1 MRTWADPRMVDPSI
15 EPTKRRPNQ
24 CYAGT
29 PVKANRSAHG
39 IAAACTLRGWLGMWS
54 LRVAQTRAAPHLARC
69 ANTFEFGFGPVD
81 SVRSLVARVA
91 PSEVLHAALESP
103 VENPPPYWQA
113 AAEQGLQGVHLAE
126 SVGGQGFGI
135 LELAVVLAEFGYGAV
150 PGPFVPSAIAS
161 ALIAAHDPQAKVLA
175 ELATGAAIAA
185 YALDSGLTATR
196 HGDVLVIRGEVRA
209 VPAAAQA
216 SVLVL
221 PVAIESRDEWV
232 VLRNDQLEIEAVKSL
247 DPLRPIAHVRANAV
261 DVSDDALLSNLT
273 MTTAHALMSTLLS
286 AEAVGVA
293 RWATDTASAY
303 AKIRE
308 QFGRPI
314 GQFQAIKHKCAEMI
328 ADTERATAAVWD
340 AARALDDAGE
350 SSSDV
355 EFAAAVAATLAP
367 ATAQRCTQDCIQVH
381 GGIGFTWEHDTNVY
395 YRRALMLA
403 ACFGRSSEYPQRVV
417 DTATTAGMRPVDIDL
432 DPSTEKL
439 RAQIRAEVAA
449 LKAMPREPRT
459 VAIAEGG
466 WVLPYL
472 PKPWGR
478 AASPVEQIIIAQEF
492 TAGRVKRPQ
501 IAIAT
506 WIVPSIVAFG
516 TDNQKQRLLPPTFR
530 GDIFWCQLF
539 SEPGAGSD
547 LASLATKATRV
558 DGGWRIT
565 GQKIWTT
572 GAQYSQWGALL
583 ARTDPSAPK
592 HNGITYFLL
601 DMKSEGVQVKPLR
614 ELTGK
619 EFFNTVYL
627 DDVFVPDE
635 LVLGEVN
642 RGWEVSRNTLTAE
655 RVSIG
660 GSDSTFLPTL
670 GEFVDFVRDYRFE
683 GQFDQ
688 VARHRAGQLI
698 AEGHATKL
706 LNLRSTLLTLAGGDP
721 MAPAA
726 ISKLLSMRTGQ
737 GYAEFA
743 VSSFGTDAVIGDT
756 ERLPGK
762 WGEYLLASRATTIYG
777 GTSEVQLN
785 IIAERLLGLP
795 RDP

>member
-1 MRTWADPRMVDPSI
+1 MSI
-15 EPTKRRPNQ
+15 
-24 CYAGT
+24 AIT
-29 PVKANRSAHG
+29 PEHYE
-39 IAAACTLRGWLGMWS
+39 
-54 LRVAQTRAAPHLARC
+54 LA
-69 ANTFEFGFGPVD
+69 D

-403 ACFGRSSEYPQRVV
+403 ACFGRGSEYPQRVV

-795 RDP
+795 RDL

>member
-1 MRTWADPRMVDPSI
+1 MSI
-15 EPTKRRPNQ
+15 
-24 CYAGT
+24 AIT
-29 PVKANRSAHG
+29 PEHYE
-39 IAAACTLRGWLGMWS
+39 
-54 LRVAQTRAAPHLARC
+54 LA
-69 ANTFEFGFGPVD
+69 D

-247 DPLRPIAHVRANAV
+247 DPLRPIAHIRANAV

-308 QFGRPI
+308 QYGRPI

-403 ACFGRSSEYPQRVV
+403 ACFGRGSEYPQRVV

>member
-1 MRTWADPRMVDPSI
+1 MPIAI
-15 EPTKRRPNQ
+15 
-24 CYAGT
+24 T
-29 PVKANRSAHG
+29 PEH
-39 IAAACTLRGWLGMWS
+39 
-54 LRVAQTRAAPHLARC
+54 QDLA
-69 ANTFEFGFGPVD
+69 D

-91 PSEVLHAALESP
+91 PSEVLHAALETTVETP
-103 VENPPPYWQA
+103 IENPPAYWQA
-113 AAEQGLQGVHLAE
+113 AAEQGLQGLHLAE

-150 PGPFVPSAIAS
+150 PGPFVPSVIAS
-161 ALIAAHDPQAKVLA
+161 ALIAAHDTQAKVLA
-175 ELATGAAIAA
+175 ELASGAAIAA
-185 YALDSGLTATR
+185 YARDSGLTAAR
-196 HGDVLVIRGEVRA
+196 HGDTLVIRGEVRA

-221 PVAIESRDEWV
+221 PVAIDSGDEWV
-232 VLRNDQLEIEAVKSL
+232 VLRAEQLEIEPVKSL

-261 DVSDDALLSNLT
+261 EVGEDAALSSLS

-286 AEAVGVA
+286 AEAIGVA
-293 RWATDTASAY
+293 RWATDTASQY

-340 AARALDDAGE
+340 AARAIDEASQNNWDIAAAR
-350 SSSDV
+350 V

-367 ATAQRCTQDCIQVH
+367 AAAQRCTQDCIQVH

-417 DTATTAGMRPVDIDL
+417 HTATSTGMRPVDIDL
-432 DPSTEKL
+432 DPETEKL
-439 RAQIRAEVAA
+439 RAEIRADVAA
-449 LKAMPREPRT
+449 FKAMEREERT

-472 PKPWGR
+472 PRPWGR
-478 AASPVEQIIIAQEF
+478 AAGPVEQVIIAQEF
-492 TAGRVKRPQ
+492 TAAQVRRPQ
-501 IAIAT
+501 VGIAAWLI
-506 WIVPSIVAFG
+506 PSIVAFG
-516 TDNQKQRLLPPTFR
+516 TEEQKLRFLPPTLR
-530 GDIFWCQLF
+530 GHTIWCQLF

-547 LASLATKATRV
+547 LAGLTTKATRTE
-558 DGGWRIT
+558 GGWRIT

-572 GAQYSQWGALL
+572 AAQYSQWGALL
-583 ARTDPSAPK
+583 ARSDPSAPK
-592 HNGITYFLL
+592 HGGITYFLL
-601 DMKSEGVQVKPLR
+601 DMKSEGVEVKPLR
-614 ELTGK
+614 ELTGNAM
-619 EFFNTVYL
+619 FNTVYI

-660 GSDSTFLPTL
+660 TSDANFLANLP
-670 GEFVDFVRDYRFE
+670 EFVEFVRD

-698 AEGHATKL
+698 AEGHAAKV
-706 LNLRSTLLTLAGGDP
+706 LNLRSTLLTLAGGDAMP
-721 MAPAA
+721 SAA

-737 GYAEFA
+737 GYAEFG
-743 VSSFGTDAVIGDT
+743 VSSFGTDAAIGDT
-756 ERLPGK
+756 GQLPGK
-762 WGEYLLASRATTIYG
+762 WGEYLLASRASTIYG

>member
-1 MRTWADPRMVDPSI
+1 MSI
-15 EPTKRRPNQ
+15 
-24 CYAGT
+24 AIT
-29 PVKANRSAHG
+29 PEHYE
-39 IAAACTLRGWLGMWS
+39 
-54 LRVAQTRAAPHLARC
+54 LA
-69 ANTFEFGFGPVD
+69 D

-403 ACFGRSSEYPQRVV
+403 ACFGRGSEYPQRVV

-619 EFFNTVYL
+619 AFFNTVYL

>member
-1 MRTWADPRMVDPSI
+1 MPIAI
-15 EPTKRRPNQ
+15 
-24 CYAGT
+24 T
-29 PVKANRSAHG
+29 PEH
-39 IAAACTLRGWLGMWS
+39 
-54 LRVAQTRAAPHLARC
+54 QDLA
-69 ANTFEFGFGPVD
+69 D

-91 PSEVLHAALESP
+91 PSEVLHAALAATP
-103 VENPPPYWQA
+103 ATPIENPPRYWQA

-135 LELAVVLAEFGYGAV
+135 LELAVVLAEFGCGAV

-161 ALIAAHDPQAKVLA
+161 ALISAHDPEAKVLS

-196 HGDVLVIRGEVRA
+196 QGDVLVIRGEVRA

-216 SVLVL
+216 TILVL
-221 PVAIESRDEWV
+221 PVAIDSGEEWV
-232 VLRNDQLEIEAVKSL
+232 VLRAEQLEIEPVRSL
-247 DPLRPIAHVRANAV
+247 DPLRPIANVQANAV
-261 DVSDDALLSNLT
+261 EVSDDVVLSNLS
-273 MTTAHALMSTLLS
+273 MATAHALISTLLS

-293 RWATDTASAY
+293 RWATDSAADY

-340 AARALDDAGE
+340 AARAVDEAREG
-350 SSSDV
+350 SPDV

-367 ATAQRCTQDCIQVH
+367 TAAQRCMQDCIQVH

-403 ACFGRSSEYPQRVV
+403 ACFGRHTTYPQRVV
-417 DTATTAGMRPVDIDL
+417 DTATTTGMRPVDIDL
-432 DPSTEKL
+432 DPDTDKL
-439 RAQIRAEVAA
+439 RAEIRTEVAA
-449 LKAMPREPRT
+449 LKAMDRAHRK

-492 TAGRVKRPQ
+492 TNGRVKRPQ
-501 IAIAT
+501 IGIAT
-506 WIVPSIVAFG
+506 WVTPSIVAFG
-516 TDNQKQRLLPPTFR
+516 TEEQKQRFLPPTFR
-530 GDIFWCQLF
+530 GEMIWCQLF

-547 LASLATKATRV
+547 LAGLTTKATRV

-572 GAQYSQWGALL
+572 AAQFSHRGALL

-601 DMKSEGVQVKPLR
+601 DMKSQGVQVKPLR
-614 ELTGK
+614 ELTGH
-619 EFFNTVYL
+619 EMFNTVYL
-627 DDVFVPDE
+627 DDVFVPDDC
-635 LVLGEVN
+635 VLGEVN

-660 GSDSTFLPTL
+660 SSDANFLATL
-670 GEFVDFVRDYRFE
+670 PQFVEFVRD
-683 GQFDQ
+683 GHFDQ
-688 VARHRAGQLI
+688 VGQHRAGQLI
-698 AEGHATKL
+698 AEGHAVKL
-706 LNLRSTLLTLAGGDP
+706 VNLRSTLLTIAGGDP
-721 MAPAA
+721 MPSAA

-737 GYAEFA
+737 GYAEYA
-743 VSSFGTDAVIGDT
+743 VSSFGTDAAIGDT
-756 ERLPGK
+756 DQLPGR

>member
-1 MRTWADPRMVDPSI
+1 MSI
-15 EPTKRRPNQ
+15 
-24 CYAGT
+24 AIT
-29 PVKANRSAHG
+29 PEHYE
-39 IAAACTLRGWLGMWS
+39 
-54 LRVAQTRAAPHLARC
+54 LA
-69 ANTFEFGFGPVD
+69 D

-367 ATAQRCTQDCIQVH
+367 ATAQRCTPDCIQVH

-403 ACFGRSSEYPQRVV
+403 ACFGRGSEYPQRVV

>member
-1 MRTWADPRMVDPSI
+1 MSI
-15 EPTKRRPNQ
+15 
-24 CYAGT
+24 AIT
-29 PVKANRSAHG
+29 PEHYE
-39 IAAACTLRGWLGMWS
+39 
-54 LRVAQTRAAPHLARC
+54 LA
-69 ANTFEFGFGPVD
+69 D

-403 ACFGRSSEYPQRVV
+403 ACFGRGSEYPQRVV

-706 LNLRSTLLTLAGGDP
+706 LNLRSTLLTLSGGDP

>member
-1 MRTWADPRMVDPSI
+1 MSI
-15 EPTKRRPNQ
+15 
-24 CYAGT
+24 AIT
-29 PVKANRSAHG
+29 PEHYE
-39 IAAACTLRGWLGMWS
+39 
-54 LRVAQTRAAPHLARC
+54 LA
-69 ANTFEFGFGPVD
+69 D

-403 ACFGRSSEYPQRVV
+403 ACFGRGSEYPQRVV

-432 DPSTEKL
+432 DPSSEKL

>member
-1 MRTWADPRMVDPSI
+1 MSI
-15 EPTKRRPNQ
+15 
-24 CYAGT
+24 AIT
-29 PVKANRSAHG
+29 PEHYE
-39 IAAACTLRGWLGMWS
+39 
-54 LRVAQTRAAPHLARC
+54 LA
-69 ANTFEFGFGPVD
+69 D

-403 ACFGRSSEYPQRVV
+403 ACFGRGSEYPQRVV

-539 SEPGAGSD
+539 SEPGARSD

>member
-1 MRTWADPRMVDPSI
+1 MPIAI
-15 EPTKRRPNQ
+15 
-24 CYAGT
+24 T
-29 PVKANRSAHG
+29 PEH
-39 IAAACTLRGWLGMWS
+39 
-54 LRVAQTRAAPHLARC
+54 QDLA
-69 ANTFEFGFGPVD
+69 D

-91 PSEVLHAALESP
+91 PSEVLHAALETP
-103 VENPPPYWQA
+103 LDNPPPYWRA

-161 ALIAAHDPQAKVLA
+161 ALISAHDPDAKVLS
-175 ELATGAAIAA
+175 ELASGAAIAA
-185 YALDSGLTATR
+185 YAKDSGALTATR
-196 HGDVLVIRGEVRA
+196 QGDALVIRGEVRA

-221 PVAIESRDEWV
+221 PVAIDSGEEWV
-232 VLRNDQLEIEAVKSL
+232 VLRAEQLEIEPVKSV

-261 DVSDDALLSNLT
+261 EVDDDLVLSNLSVVV
-273 MTTAHALMSTLLS
+273 AHALIVTLLS
-286 AEAVGVA
+286 AEAIGVA
-293 RWATDTASAY
+293 RWATDTAAQY

-314 GQFQAIKHKCAEMI
+314 GQFQAVKHKCAEMI

-340 AARALDDAGE
+340 AARAVDEARQSNWDTTGSAL
-350 SSSDV
+350 
-355 EFAAAVAATLAP
+355 EFATAVAATLAP
-367 ATAQRCTQDCIQVH
+367 AAAQRCTQDCIQVH
-381 GGIGFTWEHDTNVY
+381 GGIGYTWEHDTNVY
-395 YRRALMLA
+395 YRRALILA
-403 ACFGRSSEYPQRVV
+403 ASFGRRSEYPQRVV
-417 DTATTAGMRPVDIDL
+417 DSATTTGLRKLDIDL
-432 DPSTEKL
+432 DPDTEKL
-439 RAQIRAEVAA
+439 RAEIRDEVAA
-449 LKAMPREPRT
+449 LKAIARDERAA
-459 VAIAEGG
+459 AIAEGG

-478 AASPVEQIIIAQEF
+478 AADPVEQIIIAQEF
-492 TAGRVKRPQ
+492 NSGRVRRPPIG
-501 IAIAT
+501 IAA

-516 TDNQKQRLLPPTFR
+516 TDEQKQRFLPPTFR
-530 GDIFWCQLF
+530 GEMIWCQLF

-547 LASLATKATRV
+547 LAGLSTKATKT
-558 DGGWRIT
+558 DGGWRIS

-572 GAQYSQWGALL
+572 AAQFSQWGALL

-601 DMKSEGVQVKPLR
+601 DMSSEGVEVQPLR
-614 ELTGK
+614 ELTGGAM
-619 EFFNTVYL
+619 FNTVFI

-660 GSDSTFLPTL
+660 SSEAPFLANL
-670 GEFVDFVRDYRFE
+670 DGFVEFLRD
-683 GQFDQ
+683 GHFDQ
-688 VARHRAGQLI
+688 IAQNRAGQLI
-698 AEGHATKL
+698 AEGHAAKV
-706 LNLRSTLLTLAGGDP
+706 LNMRSTLLTLAGGDAMP
-721 MAPAA
+721 SAA

-737 GYAEFA
+737 GYAEFGVA
-743 VSSFGTDAVIGDT
+743 SFGSDAAIGDPDT
-756 ERLPGK
+756 LPGK
-762 WGEYLLASRATTIYG
+762 WDEYLLASRATTIYG

>member
-1 MRTWADPRMVDPSI
+1 MSI
-15 EPTKRRPNQ
+15 
-24 CYAGT
+24 AIT
-29 PVKANRSAHG
+29 PEHYE
-39 IAAACTLRGWLGMWS
+39 
-54 LRVAQTRAAPHLARC
+54 LA
-69 ANTFEFGFGPVD
+69 D

-403 ACFGRSSEYPQRVV
+403 ACFGRGSEYPQRVV

-660 GSDSTFLPTL
+660 GSDSTFLRTL

>member
-1 MRTWADPRMVDPSI
+1 MPIAI
-15 EPTKRRPNQ
+15 
-24 CYAGT
+24 T
-29 PVKANRSAHG
+29 PEH
-39 IAAACTLRGWLGMWS
+39 
-54 LRVAQTRAAPHLARC
+54 QDLA
-69 ANTFEFGFGPVD
+69 D
-81 SVRSLVARVA
+81 SVRSFVARVA
-91 PSEVLHAALESP
+91 PSEVLHAALETPSTEL
-103 VENPPPYWQA
+103 VNPPPYWQA
-113 AAEQGLQGVHLAE
+113 ASEQGLQGVHLAE

-135 LELAVVLAEFGYGAV
+135 LELAIVLAEFGHGAV

-161 ALIAAHDPQAKVLA
+161 ALIAAHDPDAKVLS
-175 ELATGAAIAA
+175 ELASGAAVGA

-196 HGDVLVIRGEVRA
+196 QGDVLIIRGEVRA

-216 SVLVL
+216 SILVL
-221 PVAIESRDEWV
+221 PVAIDSGEEWV
-232 VLRNDQLEIEAVKSL
+232 VLRSEQLEIRPGQSI
-247 DPLRPIAHVRANAV
+247 DPLRPIADVCANAV
-261 DVSDDALLSNLT
+261 EVGDDVVLANLS
-273 MTTAHALMSTLLS
+273 MTKAHALMTTLLS

-293 RWATDTASAY
+293 RWATDAASAY

-340 AARALDDAGE
+340 AARALDETGE
-350 SSSDV
+350 DTHV
-355 EFAAAVAATLAP
+355 AFAAAVAATLAP
-367 ATAQRCTQDCIQVH
+367 AAAQRCTQDCIQVH

-395 YRRALMLA
+395 YRRALLLA
-403 ACFGRSSEYPQRVV
+403 ACFGRTSEYPQRVV
-417 DTATTAGMRPVDIDL
+417 DTATTTGMRAVDIDL
-432 DPSTEKL
+432 DPDTEKL
-439 RAQIRAEVAA
+439 RAEIRAEVAA
-449 LKAMPREPRT
+449 FKEMDRESRK

-478 AASPVEQIIIAQEF
+478 ESSPVEQVIIAQEF

-501 IAIAT
+501 VGIAA

-516 TDNQKQRLLPPTFR
+516 TEEQKQRFLPQTLR
-530 GDIFWCQLF
+530 GEMVWCQLF

-547 LASLATKATRV
+547 LAGLSTKATRV
-558 DGGWRIT
+558 DGGWRVT

-572 GAQYSQWGALL
+572 AAQFSQWGALL
-583 ARTDPSAPK
+583 ARTDPNAPK
-592 HNGITYFLL
+592 HQGITYFLL
-601 DMKSEGVQVKPLR
+601 DMKSEGVTVKPLR
-614 ELTGK
+614 ELTGQ

-635 LVLGEVN
+635 YVLGEVN

-660 GSDSTFLPTL
+660 GSDLNFLASLPQ
-670 GEFVDFVRDYRFE
+670 FVEFVRD
-683 GQFDQ
+683 GHFDQ

-698 AEGHATKL
+698 AEGHAAKV
-706 LNLRSTLLTLAGGDP
+706 LNLRSTLLTLAGGDAMP
-721 MAPAA
+721 SAA
-726 ISKLLSMRTGQ
+726 ISKLLAMRTGQ

-743 VSSFGTDAVIGDT
+743 VSSFGTDAVIGNPDT
-756 ERLPGK
+756 PQGK
-762 WGEYLLASRATTIYG
+762 WGEYLLSSRATTIYG

>member
-1 MRTWADPRMVDPSI
+1 MSI
-15 EPTKRRPNQ
+15 
-24 CYAGT
+24 AIT
-29 PVKANRSAHG
+29 PEHYE
-39 IAAACTLRGWLGMWS
+39 
-54 LRVAQTRAAPHLARC
+54 LA
-69 ANTFEFGFGPVD
+69 D

-314 GQFQAIKHKCAEMI
+314 GQFQGIKHKCAEMI

-403 ACFGRSSEYPQRVV
+403 ACFGRGSEYPQRVV

>member
-1 MRTWADPRMVDPSI
+1 MPIAINPEHVD
-15 EPTKRRPNQ
+15 
-24 CYAGT
+24 
-29 PVKANRSAHG
+29 
-39 IAAACTLRGWLGMWS
+39 
-54 LRVAQTRAAPHLARC
+54 LA
-69 ANTFEFGFGPVD
+69 D
-81 SVRSLVARVA
+81 SVRALVSRVA
-91 PSEVLHAALESP
+91 PPEVLHDALETP
-103 VENPPPYWQA
+103 VGNPPPYWKA
-113 AAEQGLQGVHLAE
+113 AADQGLQGVHLAE

-135 LELAVVLAEFGYGAV
+135 LELAIVLAEFGYGAV

-161 ALIAAHDPQAKVLA
+161 ALISAHDPDAALLA
-175 ELATGAAIAA
+175 DLASGAAIAA
-185 YALDSGLTATR
+185 YAIDSGLTATR
-196 HGDVLVIRGEVRA
+196 SRDALVIRGEVRA

-221 PVAIESRDEWV
+221 PVAIESGELWV
-232 VLRNDQLEIEAVKSL
+232 VIDAADLEIEPVGSV
-247 DPLRPIAHVRANAV
+247 DPLRPVAHVRANAV
-261 DVSDDALLSNLT
+261 EIGDDRVLSDLSRADAR
-273 MTTAHALMSTLLS
+273 ALMSTLLS

-293 RWATDTASAY
+293 RWATDTAAEY

-314 GQFQAIKHKCAEMI
+314 GQFQAVKHKCAQMI
-328 ADTERATAAVWD
+328 ATTERATAAVWD
-340 AARALDDAGE
+340 AARAIDEARAG
-350 SSSDV
+350 DTDPHV

-367 ATAQRCTQDCIQVH
+367 AAAQQCAQDCIQVH

-395 YRRALMLA
+395 YRRAIALA
-403 ACFGRSSEYPQRVV
+403 ACFGRHADYPQRVV
-417 DTATTAGMRPVDIDL
+417 DTATATGMRGIDIDL
-432 DPSTEKL
+432 DPDTEKL
-439 RAQIRAEVAA
+439 RAEIRAEVTA
-449 LKAMPREPRT
+449 LKAIPGAERT
-459 VAIAEGG
+459 TALAEGG
-466 WVLPYL
+466 WVQPHL

-478 AASPVEQIIIAQEF
+478 AATPVEQIIIAQEF
-492 TAGRVKRPQ
+492 SAGRVKRPNMG
-501 IAIAT
+501 IAT
-506 WIVPSIVAFG
+506 WIIPSIVAFG
-516 TDNQKQRLLPPTFR
+516 TDEQQQRFLAPTFR
-530 GDIFWCQLF
+530 GEVIWCQLF

-547 LASLATKATRV
+547 LASLTTKATKV

-572 GAQYSQWGALL
+572 AAQYSQWGALL

-614 ELTGK
+614 ELTGNAL
-619 EFFNTVYL
+619 FNTVFI

-660 GSDSTFLPTL
+660 SSETPFLPSL
-670 GEFVDFVRDYRFE
+670 ERFADFVKN

-688 VARHRAGQLI
+688 ISQNHAGHLI
-698 AEGHATKL
+698 AEGHAAKL
-706 LNLRSTLLTLAGGDP
+706 LNMRSTLLTLAGGDP
-721 MAPAA
+721 MPAAA
-726 ISKLLSMRTGQ
+726 ISKLLSMKTGQ

-743 VSSFGTDAVIGDT
+743 VSSFGTDAIVGDKGT
-756 ERLPGK
+756 PSGA
-762 WGEYLLASRATTIYG
+762 WDEYLLASRATTIYG
-777 GTSEVQLN
+777 GTTEVQLN